1 MTEHEKAHE
10 EIRVLT
16 ETKDM
21 VLNKLAKE
29 VKKNAEL
36 RQNLR
41 SQGESI
47 RKLRKENAELKA
59 QYDKL
64 YKDSRERMKACQ
76 FYRNQFL
83 LWQGKYIDLQK
94 KYSIRWKLSGL
105 KDSLFGNKEKGA
117 RTDEN
122 AENTEKPEKE
132 NP

>member
-1 MTEHEKAHE
+1 MNEYEKAHE

-16 ETKDM
+16 ETKDL

-29 VKKNAEL
+29 VKRNAEL
-36 RQNLR
+36 RKNLKN
-41 SQGESI
+41 QGESI
-47 RKLRKENAELKA
+47 RKLRKENEELKA

-64 YKDSRERMKACQ
+64 YKDSRELMKACQ

-83 LWQGKYIDLQK
+83 QWQGSYIDLKK

-117 RTDEN
+117 RTDET
-122 AENTEKPEKE
+122 AEKPEKE